1 MIWESL
7 LKINVLVNK
16 KQRLQFIFLTL
27 LLLLGMFL
35 EALGIG
41 IILPFLEVI
50 SIPNINEYPYYI
62 ISLRDFLNIK
72 SQNELILAILLLL
85 VTIYLIKTIF
95 LIFLNYF
102 QNIFLANL
110 NISLTSK
117 LFKIYLNQPY
127 SFFLNENSAD
137 IYKHLLQNTTH
148 FENFCSSLLSILSEA
163 GLLLTILIS
172 VFIIEP
178 MGTILM
184 GLLLILFSGVYYI
197 LTKLKIKSWGN
208 SREMLEKKLNKLTL
222 ESLKGI
228 KTLMIFK
235 KTDIYTNKFDDTKR
249 SLQRLK
255 ANYKTLSS
263 IPRYYLELVAIFI
276 LAFYICFIIYSE
288 KNISSVIATLGV
300 FFAAIFK
307 LIPSTNK
314 IILGLQNLKFVNSSI
329 DLLYNEFKLPF
340 NESQNQLD
348 NKKSFNSLKKITFKS
363 LRFRYSNTKKNILN
377 DIDFEIYNGETIGI
391 MGRSGEGKSTLID
404 LLVGLIEPINGDIL
418 INDKQ
423 SIFDNTQNWREKI
436 GYISQDIFLFDSTI
450 RENIAFGLSPD
461 QIDNDLLKKS
471 IIEANLKSHI
481 DSLPNGIETLVGESG
496 VRLSGGQIQRIGIA
510 RALYRQPMILLLDEA
525 TSSLDEKT
533 EQEIMKTISLLKG
546 KKTIIIISHQLKTL
560 KNCSKI
566 YELKDGVMNLR
577 TKKSIFINK

>member
-1 MIWESL
+1 MIWESI
-7 LKINVLVNK
+7 LKINFLLNK
-16 KQRLQFIFLTL
+16 KQKLQLIFLSL

-35 EALGIG
+35 EALGFG

-50 SIPNINEYPYYI
+50 SISNINEYPYYI
-62 ISLRDFLNIK
+62 ISFRDFLNIK

-85 VTIYLIKTIF
+85 VTIYLIKTFF
-95 LIFLNYF
+95 LIFINYF

-127 SFFLNENSAD
+127 SFFLNKNSAD
-137 IYKHLLQNTTH
+137 IYKHLLINTNH
-148 FENFCSSLLSILSEA
+148 LESFCSSILSILSEV

-178 MGTILM
+178 MGTISM

-235 KTDIYTNKFDDTKR
+235 KTDIYRNKFDDTKR

-255 ANYKTLSS
+255 ANYKTLSI

-276 LAFYICFIIYSE
+276 LAFYICLIIYSE

-300 FFAAIFK
+300 FLAAIFK

-363 LRFRYSNTKKNILN
+363 LRFRYNNTQKNILN
-377 DIDFEIYNGETIGI
+377 NIDFEIYNGEIVGI

-423 SIFDNTQNWREKI
+423 SIFDNTQNWREQI

-461 QIDNDLLKKS
+461 LIDNDLLKKS
-471 IIEANLKSHI
+471 IIGANLKSHI
-481 DSLPNGIETLVGESG
+481 DSLPNGVETLVGESG
-496 VRLSGGQIQRIGIA
+496 VMLSGGQIQRIGIA

-560 KNCSKI
+560 KDCSKI
-566 YELKDGVMNLR
+566 YELKDGVMNLM
-577 TKKSIFINK
+577 SL

>member
-1 MIWESL
+1 
-7 LKINVLVNK
+7 
-16 KQRLQFIFLTL
+16 
-27 LLLLGMFL
+27 
-35 EALGIG
+35 
-41 IILPFLEVI
+41 
-50 SIPNINEYPYYI
+50 
-62 ISLRDFLNIK
+62 
-72 SQNELILAILLLL
+72 
-85 VTIYLIKTIF
+85 
-95 LIFLNYF
+95 
-102 QNIFLANL
+102 
-110 NISLTSK
+110 
-117 LFKIYLNQPY
+117 
-127 SFFLNENSAD
+127 
-137 IYKHLLQNTTH
+137 
-148 FENFCSSLLSILSEA
+148 
-163 GLLLTILIS
+163 
-172 VFIIEP
+172 
-178 MGTILM
+178 
-184 GLLLILFSGVYYI
+184 
-197 LTKLKIKSWGN
+197 
-208 SREMLEKKLNKLTL
+208 
-222 ESLKGI
+222 
-228 KTLMIFK
+228 
-235 KTDIYTNKFDDTKR
+235 
-249 SLQRLK
+249 
-255 ANYKTLSS
+255 
-263 IPRYYLELVAIFI
+263 
-276 LAFYICFIIYSE
+276 
-288 KNISSVIATLGV
+288 
-300 FFAAIFK
+300 
-307 LIPSTNK
+307 
-314 IILGLQNLKFVNSSI
+314 VNSSI

>member
-1 MIWESL
+1 MIWESI
-7 LKINVLVNK
+7 LKINFLLNK
-16 KQRLQFIFLTL
+16 KQKLQLIFLSL

-35 EALGIG
+35 EALGFG

-50 SIPNINEYPYYI
+50 SISNINEYPYYI
-62 ISLRDFLNIK
+62 ISFRDFLNIK

-85 VTIYLIKTIF
+85 VTIYLIKTFF
-95 LIFLNYF
+95 LIFINYF

-127 SFFLNENSAD
+127 SFFLNKNSAD
-137 IYKHLLQNTTH
+137 IYKHLLINTNH
-148 FENFCSSLLSILSEA
+148 LESFCSSILSILSEV

-178 MGTILM
+178 MGTISM

-235 KTDIYTNKFDDTKR
+235 KTDIYRNKFDDTKR

-255 ANYKTLSS
+255 ANYKTLSI

-276 LAFYICFIIYSE
+276 LAFYICLIIYSE

-300 FFAAIFK
+300 FLAAILK

-363 LRFRYSNTKKNILN
+363 LRFRYNNTQKNILN
-377 DIDFEIYNGETIGI
+377 NIDFEIYNGEIVGI

-423 SIFDNTQNWREKI
+423 SIFDNTQNWREQI

-461 QIDNDLLKKS
+461 LIDNDLLKKS
-471 IIEANLKSHI
+471 IIGANLKSHI
-481 DSLPNGIETLVGESG
+481 DSLPNGVETLVGESG
-496 VRLSGGQIQRIGIA
+496 VMLSGGQIQRIGIA

-560 KNCSKI
+560 KDCSKI
-566 YELKDGVMNLR
+566 YELKDGVMNLM
-577 TKKSIFINK
+577 SL

>member
-1 MIWESL
+1 MIWESI
-7 LKINVLVNK
+7 LKINFLLNK
-16 KQRLQFIFLTL
+16 KQKLQLIFLSL

-35 EALGIG
+35 EALGFG

-50 SIPNINEYPYYI
+50 SISNINEYPYYI
-62 ISLRDFLNIK
+62 ISFRDFLNIK

-85 VTIYLIKTIF
+85 VTIYLIKTFF
-95 LIFLNYF
+95 LIFINYF

-137 IYKHLLQNTTH
+137 IYKHLLINTNH
-148 FENFCSSLLSILSEA
+148 LESFCSSILSILSEV

-178 MGTILM
+178 MGTISM

-235 KTDIYTNKFDDTKR
+235 KTDIYRNKFDDTKR

-255 ANYKTLSS
+255 ANYKTLSI

-276 LAFYICFIIYSE
+276 LAFYICLIIYSE

-300 FFAAIFK
+300 FLAAIVK

-363 LRFRYSNTKKNILN
+363 LRFRYNNTQKNILN
-377 DIDFEIYNGETIGI
+377 NIDFEIYNGEIVGI

-423 SIFDNTQNWREKI
+423 SIFDNTQNWREQI

-461 QIDNDLLKKS
+461 LIDNDLLKKS
-471 IIEANLKSHI
+471 IIGANLKSHI
-481 DSLPNGIETLVGESG
+481 DSLPNGVETLVGESG
-496 VRLSGGQIQRIGIA
+496 VMLSGGQIQRIGIA

-560 KNCSKI
+560 KDCSKI
-566 YELKDGVMNLR
+566 YELKDGVMNLM
-577 TKKSIFINK
+577 SL

>member
-1 MIWESL
+1 MIWESI
-7 LKINVLVNK
+7 LKINFLLNK
-16 KQRLQFIFLTL
+16 KQKLQLIFLSL

-35 EALGIG
+35 EALGFG

-50 SIPNINEYPYYI
+50 SISNINEYPYYI
-62 ISLRDFLNIK
+62 ISFRDFLNIK

-85 VTIYLIKTIF
+85 VTIYLIKTFF
-95 LIFLNYF
+95 LIFINYF

-127 SFFLNENSAD
+127 SFFLNKNSAD
-137 IYKHLLQNTTH
+137 IYKHLLINTNH
-148 FENFCSSLLSILSEA
+148 LESFCSSILSILSEV

-178 MGTILM
+178 MGTISM

-235 KTDIYTNKFDDTKR
+235 KTDIYRNKFDDTKR

-255 ANYKTLSS
+255 ANYKTLSI

-276 LAFYICFIIYSE
+276 LAFYICLIIYSE

-300 FFAAIFK
+300 FLAAIVK

-348 NKKSFNSLKKITFKS
+348 NKKSFNPLKKITFKS
-363 LRFRYSNTKKNILN
+363 LRFRYNNTQKNILN
-377 DIDFEIYNGETIGI
+377 NIDFEIYNGEIVGI

-423 SIFDNTQNWREKI
+423 SIFDNTQNWREQI

-461 QIDNDLLKKS
+461 LIDNDLLKKS
-471 IIEANLKSHI
+471 IIGANLKSHI
-481 DSLPNGIETLVGESG
+481 DSLPNGVETLVGESG
-496 VRLSGGQIQRIGIA
+496 VMLSGGQIQRIGIA

-560 KNCSKI
+560 KDCSKI
-566 YELKDGVMNLR
+566 YELKDGVMNLM
-577 TKKSIFINK
+577 SL

>member
-1 MIWESL
+1 MIWESI
-7 LKINVLVNK
+7 LKINFLLNK
-16 KQRLQFIFLTL
+16 KQKLQLIFLSL

-35 EALGIG
+35 EALGFG

-50 SIPNINEYPYYI
+50 SISNINEYPYYI
-62 ISLRDFLNIK
+62 ISFRDFLNIK

-85 VTIYLIKTIF
+85 VTIYLIKTFF
-95 LIFLNYF
+95 LIFINYF

-137 IYKHLLQNTTH
+137 IYKHLLINTNH
-148 FENFCSSLLSILSEA
+148 FESFCSSILAILSEA

-178 MGTILM
+178 MGTISM

-235 KTDIYTNKFDDTKR
+235 KTDIYRNKFDDTKR

-255 ANYKTLSS
+255 ANYKTLSI

-276 LAFYICFIIYSE
+276 LAFYICLIIYSE
-288 KNISSVIATLGV
+288 KNITSVIATLGV
-300 FFAAIFK
+300 FLAAIVK

-329 DLLYNEFKLPF
+329 DPLYNEFKLPF

-348 NKKSFNSLKKITFKS
+348 NKKSFNPLKKITFKS
-363 LRFRYSNTKKNILN
+363 LRFRYNNTQKNILN
-377 DIDFEIYNGETIGI
+377 NIDFEIYNGEIVGI

-423 SIFDNTQNWREKI
+423 SIFDNTQNWREQI

-461 QIDNDLLKKS
+461 LIDNDLLKKS
-471 IIEANLKSHI
+471 IIGANLKSHI
-481 DSLPNGIETLVGESG
+481 DSLPNGVETLVGESG

-560 KNCSKI
+560 KDCSKI
-566 YELKDGVMNLR
+566 YELKDGVMNLM
-577 TKKSIFINK
+577 SL

>member
-1 MIWESL
+1 MIWESI
-7 LKINVLVNK
+7 LKINFLLNK
-16 KQRLQFIFLTL
+16 KQKLQLIFLSL

-35 EALGIG
+35 EALGFG

-50 SIPNINEYPYYI
+50 SISNINEYPYYI
-62 ISLRDFLNIK
+62 ISFRDFLNIK

-85 VTIYLIKTIF
+85 VTIYLIKTFF
-95 LIFLNYF
+95 LIFINYF

-137 IYKHLLQNTTH
+137 IYKHLLINTNH
-148 FENFCSSLLSILSEA
+148 FESFCSSILAILSEA

-178 MGTILM
+178 MGTISM

-235 KTDIYTNKFDDTKR
+235 KTDIYRNKFDDTKR

-255 ANYKTLSS
+255 ANYKTLSI

-276 LAFYICFIIYSE
+276 LAFYICLIIYSE
-288 KNISSVIATLGV
+288 KNITSVIATLGV
-300 FFAAIFK
+300 FLAAILK

-348 NKKSFNSLKKITFKS
+348 NKKSFNPLKKITFKS
-363 LRFRYSNTKKNILN
+363 LRFRYNNTQKNILN
-377 DIDFEIYNGETIGI
+377 NIDFEIYNGEIVGI

-423 SIFDNTQNWREKI
+423 SIFDNTQNWREQI

-461 QIDNDLLKKS
+461 LIDNDLLKKS
-471 IIEANLKSHI
+471 IIGANLKSHI
-481 DSLPNGIETLVGESG
+481 DSLPNGVETLVGESG

-560 KNCSKI
+560 KDCSKI
-566 YELKDGVMNLR
+566 YELKDGVMNLM
-577 TKKSIFINK
+577 SL

>member
-1 MIWESL
+1 MIWESI
-7 LKINVLVNK
+7 LKINFLLNK
-16 KQRLQFIFLTL
+16 KQKLQLIFLSL

-35 EALGIG
+35 EALGFG

-50 SIPNINEYPYYI
+50 SISNINEYPYYI
-62 ISLRDFLNIK
+62 ISFRDFLNIK

-85 VTIYLIKTIF
+85 VTIYLIKTFF
-95 LIFLNYF
+95 LIFINYF

-127 SFFLNENSAD
+127 SFFLNKNSAD
-137 IYKHLLQNTTH
+137 IYKHLLINTNH
-148 FENFCSSLLSILSEA
+148 LESFCSSILSILSEV

-178 MGTILM
+178 MGTISM

-235 KTDIYTNKFDDTKR
+235 KTDIYRNKFDDTKR

-255 ANYKTLSS
+255 ANYKTLSI

-276 LAFYICFIIYSE
+276 LAFYICLIIYSE

-300 FFAAIFK
+300 FLAAIVK

-363 LRFRYSNTKKNILN
+363 LRFRYNNTQKNILN
-377 DIDFEIYNGETIGI
+377 NIDFEIYNGEIVGI

-423 SIFDNTQNWREKI
+423 SIFDNTQNWREQI

-461 QIDNDLLKKS
+461 LIDNDLLKKS
-471 IIEANLKSHI
+471 IIGANLKSHI
-481 DSLPNGIETLVGESG
+481 DSLPNGVETLVGESG
-496 VRLSGGQIQRIGIA
+496 VMLSGGQIQRIGIA

-560 KNCSKI
+560 KDCSKI
-566 YELKDGVMNLR
+566 YELKDGVMNLM
-577 TKKSIFINK
+577 SL